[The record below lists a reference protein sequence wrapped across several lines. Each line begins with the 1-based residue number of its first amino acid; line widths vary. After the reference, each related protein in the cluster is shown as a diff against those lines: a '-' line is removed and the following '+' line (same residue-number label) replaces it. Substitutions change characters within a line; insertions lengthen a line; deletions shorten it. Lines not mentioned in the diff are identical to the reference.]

1 MYLEFMIEFNVLA
14 ECLNFSAAA
23 KELYVSQ
30 PTLSKHM
37 AALEEDLGFRLIE
50 RQPAT
55 RLTPAGVEFH
65 KRTAGLLD
73 ETVRVIEDV
82 VMSAKNLNETTVE
95 MLVPDY
101 LTLIDDYYSF
111 VSKAK
116 LVFEEANS
124 PLVIRPTY
132 VRSEDWQSLSL
143 AKCLCGGGVDF
154 VFSLQTPDDDEGDV
168 VERFRHEGLDAV
180 RAGRERFELVMDARH
195 PLNSKDE
202 IGVCDLDGCEFQ
214 NQGRGFVELSM
225 ADAIVRLFAG
235 SGVSVAPKKPFYSTD
250 AVNAW
255 DSIDLGAS
263 VLFAP
268 KPFLQSSGFA
278 AQSRYVV
285 RELEGFEVELDYYC
299 VFRRDPDRAPMFDA
313 LASAAR
319 DAG

>member
-143 AKCLCGGGVDF
+143 AK
-154 VFSLQTPDDDEGDV
+154 
-168 VERFRHEGLDAV
+168 
-180 RAGRERFELVMDARH
+180 
-195 PLNSKDE
+195 
-202 IGVCDLDGCEFQ
+202 
-214 NQGRGFVELSM
+214 
-225 ADAIVRLFAG
+225 
-235 SGVSVAPKKPFYSTD
+235 
-250 AVNAW
+250 
-255 DSIDLGAS
+255 
-263 VLFAP
+263 
-268 KPFLQSSGFA
+268 
-278 AQSRYVV
+278 
-285 RELEGFEVELDYYC
+285 
-299 VFRRDPDRAPMFDA
+299 
-313 LASAAR
+313 
-319 DAG
+319 

>member
-116 LVFEEANS
+116 LVF
-124 PLVIRPTY
+124 
-132 VRSEDWQSLSL
+132 
-143 AKCLCGGGVDF
+143 
-154 VFSLQTPDDDEGDV
+154 
-168 VERFRHEGLDAV
+168 
-180 RAGRERFELVMDARH
+180 
-195 PLNSKDE
+195 
-202 IGVCDLDGCEFQ
+202 
-214 NQGRGFVELSM
+214 
-225 ADAIVRLFAG
+225 
-235 SGVSVAPKKPFYSTD
+235 
-250 AVNAW
+250 
-255 DSIDLGAS
+255 
-263 VLFAP
+263 
-268 KPFLQSSGFA
+268 
-278 AQSRYVV
+278 
-285 RELEGFEVELDYYC
+285 
-299 VFRRDPDRAPMFDA
+299 
-313 LASAAR
+313 
-319 DAG
+319 

>member
-143 AKCLCGGGVDF
+143 AKCLCGGVVDF

-180 RAGRERFELVMDARH
+180 RAGRERFELV
-195 PLNSKDE
+195 N
-202 IGVCDLDGCEFQ
+202 GCE
-214 NQGRGFVELSM
+214 
-225 ADAIVRLFAG
+225 
-235 SGVSVAPKKPFYSTD
+235 
-250 AVNAW
+250 
-255 DSIDLGAS
+255 AS
-263 VLFAP
+263 P
-268 KPFLQSSGFA
+268 Q
-278 AQSRYVV
+278 
-285 RELEGFEVELDYYC
+285 LEG
-299 VFRRDPDRAPMFDA
+299 
-313 LASAAR
+313 
-319 DAG
+319 